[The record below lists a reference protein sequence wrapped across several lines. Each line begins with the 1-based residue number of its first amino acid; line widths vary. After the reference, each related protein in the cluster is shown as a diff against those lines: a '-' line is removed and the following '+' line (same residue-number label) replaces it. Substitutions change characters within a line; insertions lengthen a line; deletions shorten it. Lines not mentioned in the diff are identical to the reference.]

1 MRRQKLVLAEFQ
13 LRLVLLVAAA
23 AGVAAGV
30 QALMLDQAIGIVAKT
45 LPNDASLLEAELPGL
60 MARATLGTL
69 ALLFP
74 LLYFLALAVS
84 FRFCG
89 PLVRLRRFLS
99 AVESGEQVEP
109 CSLRRGDRLQDLC
122 AMLNLA
128 TLEQRAENGRRA
140 AQRDAAGN
148 LGERASEQAV
158 A

>member
-1 MRRQKLVLAEFQ
+1 M
-13 LRLVLLVAAA
+13 
-23 AGVAAGV
+23 
-30 QALMLDQAIGIVAKT
+30 
-45 LPNDASLLEAELPGL
+45 S
-60 MARATLGTL
+60 RATLGTL

-74 LLYFLALAVS
+74 LLYFLVLAVS
-84 FRFCG
+84 FDFCG
-89 PLVRLRRFLS
+89 PLVRFRRFLN

-109 CSLRRGDRLQDLC
+109 CSLRHGDRLQDLC